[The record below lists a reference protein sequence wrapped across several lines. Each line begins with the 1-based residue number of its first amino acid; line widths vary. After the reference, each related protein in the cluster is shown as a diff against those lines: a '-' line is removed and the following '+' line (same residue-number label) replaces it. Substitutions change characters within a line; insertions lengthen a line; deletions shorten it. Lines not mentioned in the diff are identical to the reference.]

1 MLKPTILMN
10 NYLDF
15 ILSVRGRIFYGRN
28 MNLVLDISFM
38 RILCRNIKW
47 EFEQITLISKLRSI
61 LKNINMYT
69 TLEAIE
75 TNESV

>member
-28 MNLVLDISFM
+28 MNLVLDIFFM

-47 EFEQITLISKLRSI
+47 EFEQITLIVKLRSI
-61 LKNINMYT
+61 LKIINMYT

>member
-28 MNLVLDISFM
+28 MNLVLDIFFM

-47 EFEQITLISKLRSI
+47 EFEQITVIVKLRSI
-61 LKNINMYT
+61 LKIINMYT